1 MKKKLL
7 LLFALFL
14 SLAITAQVN
23 PTLAVGLEKLT
34 MNKGTIDVEV
44 LTEIIMSKQKELKQE
59 ALKRFMFKLFPEA
72 NFTTKYY
79 VQNCLNVLLNEKN
92 PQVIEKEILELTTNY
107 ALSLGVAYAVMKSSD
122 PKLFE
127 LNKAYNSYKVYSPYY
142 QEMIIKE
149 KENYFNS
156 LGRTVELEKKIV
168 KLESELVTKINAL
181 NESRTITKKTD
192 SSRTYKRNDL
202 DKNYIRELSLV
213 KKELDDNKKK
223 LARLKLREGIEEDN
237 SKIIIDKRSSS
248 LDFINKI
255 LGTIQTKKLGLDV
268 EGLNE
273 TKTYLDDETN
283 SLKNILQLNNYLKE
297 VYSDVTRFDTLIGLE
312 SGFRKELE
320 GLRNENTI
328 LSSNQ
333 NKQTNNKST
342 SKNKISEETIPFKN
356 ESTLNEQIGKLKI
369 KEVQIAINDKI
380 KNLKIYTLEIPFGI
394 ILDVVSLSLSD
405 IEELQKKGFF
415 KNKIDYRSSDFYL
428 DMTAKN
434 NAQGFRES
442 LDNMKVRICQ
452 KIRPYVVNYDII
464 NEFLKKNK
472 GKQVED
478 ILDDLRKESLSAI
491 IPILNSPKWTNTYT
505 DIEKTL
511 HEINELEKVL
521 NLVKNSEI
529 ITKPELFTL
538 SFLLPCS
545 SNCSA
550 TYLTAFRDFNRIK
563 NTFQSF
569 YTIVPDAVIKEKVE
583 NTIGLIP
590 VNFVTVKQSDLKVI
604 NKIKGVGNIPLNKIE
619 INANETIDSINTK
632 IEKLINVPQEKKNIQ
647 VTLEDDIVT
656 EIINLEDIIN
666 ALPNNKAVIAETN
679 LDAFLSGNILQINL
693 DEFNEK
699 LFKFNNSVN
708 SLGLEIKNKNI
719 KITDLIAQRDAKYRI
734 VAESSK
740 FYNDYLESVLKEM
753 EGETSFQTKE
763 LDSLTISKASE
774 ILPKIYSKV
783 KYLVNNNNIHMSDII
798 YLEDYIVDKMIEL
811 KVRDKNNDIIYNS
824 IISHTKII
832 IPLLKI
838 KALQNIQGIGHYDE
852 ELMNLFEFIA
862 NLNNLDK
869 AETYQSIVNMLRDG
883 SRKVQE
889 NLSEGEFKEGYTVFI
904 NAMKKYTLINPSEEY
919 VEIDVVSFLTDLQQ
933 YYNRNNKSVFSLYL
947 SLGLNQNFFFKN
959 FKISETDSINN
970 ISFASEKIGVKWRI
984 KNFKRFEGYENAVK
998 DDVYLNKKA
1007 PFINEIYTVIYG
1019 SGLLYTLAN
1028 TTTDENFDFPH
1039 VGVGLGMR
1047 FYNALDL
1054 NLIIGFPFVKNAN
1067 FGDNAFYGIGLD
1079 IPLGEYLEKLGSKN
1093 K

>member
-1 MKKKLL
+1 MKKTIL
-7 LLFALFL
+7 LLFALFS

-107 ALSLGVAYAVMKSSD
+107 ALSLGVTYAVMKSNDS
-122 PKLFE
+122 KLFE
-127 LNKAYNSYKVYSPYY
+127 VNKAYSSYKVYSPYY

-156 LGRTVELEKKIV
+156 LGKTVELEKKIN
-168 KLESELVTKINAL
+168 KLEKAVVAKIDTL
-181 NESRTITKKTD
+181 NKSRTEAKNPDPLKPF
-192 SSRTYKRNDL
+192 KRYDL
-202 DKNYIRELSLV
+202 DKNYIRGLSIV
-213 KKELDDNKKK
+213 KEQLDHNRKK
-223 LARLKLREGIEEDN
+223 LARMKLREGIDEDN
-237 SKIIIDKRSSS
+237 NKAFNYKRGNSIE
-248 LDFINKI
+248 FVNKI
-255 LGTIQTKKLGLDV
+255 LSTIQTKKLGLEISGINDTKDY
-268 EGLNE
+268 LN
-273 TKTYLDDETN
+273 DETN
-283 SLKNILQLNNYLKE
+283 SFKNILQLNNYLKE
-297 VYSDVTRFDTLIGLE
+297 IYLDVTRFDSLVRLE
-312 SGFRKELE
+312 SEFRKELD
-320 GLRNENTI
+320 GLRKENTT
-328 LSSNQ
+328 LSNNQ
-333 NKQTNNKST
+333 NKQANNNKLS
-342 SKNKISEETIPFKN
+342 SKNKSSEVALQLKK
-356 ESTLNEQIGKLKI
+356 ESTLNEEIGKLKI
-369 KEVQIAINDKI
+369 KETQIKINDKI
-380 KNLKIYTLEIPFGI
+380 KNLRIYILEIPFGI

-428 DMTAKN
+428 DLSAKS
-434 NAQGFRES
+434 NAQEFKES
-442 LDNMKVRICQ
+442 LDNMKIHICQ
-452 KIRPYVVNYDII
+452 KIKPYVVNYDII

-478 ILDDLRKESLSAI
+478 ILDDLRKESLNTI
-491 IPILNSPKWTNTYT
+491 IPVLNSPRWTNTYP
-505 DIEKTL
+505 DIQKTL
-511 HEINELEKVL
+511 NEINKLEEVL

-529 ITKPELFTL
+529 TNKPEQFTL
-538 SFLLPCS
+538 SFLKPCT
-545 SNCSA
+545 SNCNA
-550 TYLTAFRDFNRIK
+550 TYLNTFRDVNRI
-563 NTFQSF
+563 NNILQSF
-569 YTIVPDAVIKEKVE
+569 NSIIPDSEIKAQIQKTIDVIPTNFLSNITPDIFLMKRIEVGEKGSLINVE
-583 NTIGLIP
+583 MN
-590 VNFVTVKQSDLKVI
+590 I
-604 NKIKGVGNIPLNKIE
+604 NKS
-619 INANETIDSINTK
+619 IDSINTK
-632 IEKLINVPQEKKNIQ
+632 IDLLKKVAPEKKNEY
-647 VTLEDDIVT
+647 TWEIVK
-656 EIINLEDIIN
+656 EITRLEDIIN
-666 ALPNNKAVIAETN
+666 SLPNNKDLIAHTN
-679 LDAFLSGNILQINL
+679 LSAFLSGNFLQIEV
-693 DEFNEK
+693 DDFNEK
-699 LFKFNNSVN
+699 IVKFNNSVN
-708 SLGLEIKNKNI
+708 SLGTEIKKKNI

-734 VAESSK
+734 VAESNK
-740 FYNDYLESVLKEM
+740 FYNDYLESVLIEM
-753 EGETSFQTKE
+753 EGKTSFKTNE
-763 LDSLTISKASE
+763 LDSLTISIASE
-774 ILPKIYSKV
+774 VLPKIYNKV
-783 KYLVNNNNIHMSDII
+783 KYLVNNDNIHMSDII

-811 KVRDKNNDIIYNS
+811 KVRDENNDSLYNS

-838 KALQNIQGIGHYDE
+838 KALQNIQGIGYYDE

-889 NLSEGEFKEGYTVFI
+889 NLSEGEFKDGYIVFI

-933 YYNRNNKSVFSLYL
+933 YYNRNNKAVFSLYL

-1007 PFINEIYTVIYG
+1007 PFINELYTVIYG

-1054 NLIIGFPFVKNAN
+1054 NLIVGFPFVKNYN